1 MLLCENGIV
10 IRVDTLILGSDIK
23 NSAVVNMVCL
33 SSINFM

>member
-1 MLLCENGIV
+1 MLLCENGII